1 MIRGSGDESAGID
14 LLACDEC
21 VGARAQLESRWVL
34 GLSASGY
41 AIQEIADRLQTV
53 VGRGD
58 RERGLNTLTRT

>member
-1 MIRGSGDESAGID
+1 MAHDSRQWGID

-21 VGARAQLESRWVL
+21 IGARAQLKSRWVL
-34 GLSASGY
+34 GLNASGY
-41 AIQEIADRLQTV
+41 AIQEIADRLQTM